1 MKLQGRIMENEKRFR
16 LMNRMSLFWVWLSV
30 VLVLPSAAQDQLVL
44 SVRHDHAWGS
54 CTGTLTLDDRGVR
67 YETTHTKDARTW
79 TYEDVQQFQV
89 EEGRRL
95 KIFTYEDRK
104 WRLGADKVL
113 EFDWQEGGPAPEEV
127 YRFLEARV
135 RRPIA
140 AWLRV
145 TDLGGARFEFPVKLL
160 GVLQGVQGRLLFTD
174 RWVVLQADKAAEEN
188 GGNRTWRYDD
198 VESISSSGP
207 YELTLTTHE
216 RQRLHYASR
225 RVYHFQLKEAL
236 PPETYDALWRFVNEK
251 KGMSRFGKQ

>member
-1 MKLQGRIMENEKRFR
+1 MKK
-16 LMNRMSLFWVWLSV
+16 NRKILSRVAGTLFLAA
-30 VLVLPSAAQDQLVL
+30 VLAHGVTSAQAQSGLIL
-44 SVRHDHAWGS
+44 KVRHDHAWGS

-140 AWLRV
+140 AQLLPSGV
-145 TDLGGARFEFPVKLL
+145 GEVLYAFPVKLL
-160 GVLQGVQGRLLFTD
+160 GVLSGIQGRLLFTE
-174 RWVVLQADKAAEEN
+174 RWVVLQSEERADEKA
-188 GGNRTWRYDD
+188 GDRTWRYEDL
-198 VESISSSGP
+198 ESISSSGP
-207 YELTLTTHE
+207 YELTLTTYE
-216 RQRLHYASR
+216 QQKFHYASG